1 MAKKI
6 KNTKQ
11 VSTSLQN
18 VIDHILLVEEPTTS
32 TDDKMP
38 IKVKNTKGG
47 KQLKLL
53 ATNTHDDLMDL
64 LIASQTIAEKF
75 YSKRTI
81 KSGTAL
87 RKVYLK
93 ISKICLAERKV
104 VLSIRGKN
112 IENNQ

>member
-6 KNTKQ
+6 KNTKE

-18 VIDHILLVEEPTTS
+18 VIDHILLVEEPTT
-32 TDDKMP
+32 DDKLP
-38 IKVKNTKGG
+38 IKVKNTSGG

-53 ATNTHDDLMDL
+53 ATNSHDDLMDL
-64 LIASQTIAEKF
+64 LIASQSIAEKF

-104 VLSIRGKN
+104 VLAIRGKN